1 MTHWME
7 GDWPENCEV
16 ESEQDKMLKNVCSLI
31 RKLSS
36 MLPAMTQE
44 IDEAVGELENAADE
58 IETMFESNDPRSM
71 GWVGDDGLP

>member
-16 ESEQDKMLKNVCSLI
+16 ENDEDIAIKKLLGVARSVLKRWVITN
-31 RKLSS
+31 
-36 MLPAMTQE
+36 
-44 IDEAVGELENAADE
+44 DEDDNIANEFELAILDVEAIYESDDPLEN
-58 IETMFESNDPRSM
+58 